1 MKLDPIAVST
11 LVASYCHHQLLGAA
25 RLISWHG
32 GTTTIMVNAPPPSTQ
47 PSDRFAPFV
56 RRDWYGTGGQ
66 HAQPAAER
74 LRLTVASL
82 TLLPL
87 RALLLLLCIASYWC
101 ITKLSGLLL
110 PKPQHLQVIAVS
122 GAIWSRA
129 LLFIVGF
136 WRIKWVAVADSV
148 CDTTASRDRP
158 AGSLQQRSGGRQGGA
173 ASGGATAASVGAQEE
188 PQLPRQLGGIVSNH
202 VGWVDIFVHAA
213 HSFPAFVAKDGTQR
227 IPVFGH
233 FSRLLQCLY
242 VDRERGGQ
250 GTAQMVKHRMQVTS
264 LGRDPSQR
272 PMLLFP
278 EGTTSNGLHLL
289 PFKSGAFL
297 AGVPLQPIILE
308 YGVQGRVSPAWES
321 IDAARH
327 LFLLLCEPVHTLT
340 CYKLPVYTPSSAETA
355 DPLLY
360 AANMHSYMV
369 SKSRST
375 LSHSFMLIDT

>member
-1 MKLDPIAVST
+1 MSPS
-11 LVASYCHHQLLGAA
+11 
-25 RLISWHG
+25 
-32 GTTTIMVNAPPPSTQ
+32 PPSTLAAIAKPALSFTIASKPFPTVTQ
-47 PSDRFAPFV
+47 PHIYQPTLAQ
-56 RRDWYGTGGQ
+56 RDGYGTGGQ
-66 HAQPAAER
+66 RQQSAAER
-74 LRLTVASL
+74 LRLTVASF

-136 WRIKWVAVADSV
+136 WRIN
-148 CDTTASRDRP
+148 
-158 AGSLQQRSGGRQGGA
+158 LQQHSDGRQGGA

-242 VDRERGGQ
+242 VDREKGGQ
-250 GTAQMVKHRMQVTS
+250 GTAQMVKQRMQVTS
-264 LGRDPSQR
+264 LGQDPSQR

-327 LFLLLCEPVHTLT
+327 LLLLLCEPVHTLT
-340 CYKLPVYTPSSAETA
+340 CYELPVYTPSSAERA

-369 SKSRST
+369 SNPP
-375 LSHSFMLIDT
+375 